1 MPNRDQKDVNVNN
14 IGDVCESDRDKDGFF
29 DSVDVCPGTANPD
42 QKDSDSDGIGD
53 LCDNCNRYNPD
64 QRDENNDKK

>member
-1 MPNRDQKDVNVNN
+1 VNVNN

-29 DSVDVCPGTANPD
+29 DIMDVCPWIANED

-53 LCDNCNRYNPD
+53 LCDNCDRYNPD
-64 QRDENNDKK
+64 QRDEKMRHL